1 MLIHF
6 TVTFPPLQIICGYF
20 IYQLHFIMILVCQ
33 LSVVVT
39 IFAIN
44 IQSVLAQQ
52 EGYTENSLIWTAVF
66 IDTQM
71 YLYIYKN
78 MFI

>member
-1 MLIHF
+1 
-6 TVTFPPLQIICGYF
+6 
-20 IYQLHFIMILVCQ
+20 MILVCQ
-33 LSVVVT
+33 LSVVLT